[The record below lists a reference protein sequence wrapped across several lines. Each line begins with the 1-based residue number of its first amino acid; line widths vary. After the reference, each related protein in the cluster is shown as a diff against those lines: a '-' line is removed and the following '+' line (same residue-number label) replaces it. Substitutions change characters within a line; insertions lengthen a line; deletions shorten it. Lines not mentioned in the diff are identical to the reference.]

1 MPTEPTWTP
10 RENPV
15 NDGLYS
21 SQIQPPDKR
30 YYPYSSNILPGD
42 KWYYIYQENWD
53 TADWTPRS

>member
-1 MPTEPTWTP
+1 MPTVPTWTP

-30 YYPYSSNILPGD
+30 DYPYSSNILPGD
-42 KWYYIYQENWD
+42 K
-53 TADWTPRS
+53 